1 MKKILRPYQ
10 NDLQN
15 ALFHEWERGIRSV
28 LAVSPTGSGK
38 ALTLVDSAIKLVNQ
52 GFPVCI
58 EVHRKE
64 LVQQLCNTLSEEG
77 AEHNIIAPT
86 NIIKSVIAN
95 ERKMVGR
102 SFYKYNS
109 PITVASVDTLNSRI
123 KSHESW
129 RKNIKALII
138 DEAAHVTK
146 TNKWGRTVEYF
157 PGALIAGFTAT
168 PRRLDRRG
176 LGAATPEKDND
187 GVFETMVEGP
197 TVNWLIDEGYLAN
210 YRIAIPESKYRKFLE
225 SSSADADYTRQ
236 NMAQASLKSHIEGDV
251 VESYKK
257 YCDGKQVI
265 VFASDIATAERMES
279 EYNAAGVKA
288 KVLTGDTSDNE
299 RVNALVDFREGK
311 IKVLVNVD
319 LFDEGLDVPSIE
331 GVIMARPTKS
341 LGKFLQMCLDTETEI
356 LTKRGWMTHDSI
368 KKTDIVAAFN
378 SENEHIE
385 WCNIK
390 ELVHRPRDIN
400 EKMFSFKNPH
410 LDFRI
415 TSQHDMVIKSTSGTS
430 VNWIKETID
439 KSYMR
444 KSMFRVPVAGF
455 EQVEDYKIKDDE
467 LLLLGWFISDGTIR
481 KASGQHQVTISQC
494 ENHRSYIEE
503 IKDILTRLEVPF
515 SETRVKRKGDLAK
528 YADLIQIS
536 FGIFRP
542 KRKFK
547 RWIDKKDLSHI
558 FSWFDK
564 SLPYQYDN
572 LSRRQIKI
580 LLETWNKGDG
590 LKRKNINWN
599 PKTLSITTG
608 SDENLAD
615 RLQSILV
622 RRGFRCNKT
631 TEHRTKRGLINS
643 SKTLFNL
650 YIKDVTS
657 STIATNEK
665 DGIISNKKYKRARIQ
680 IEEEHKSENVWCLS
694 NRLGTIITRR
704 NGKVTIMGNCGRGL
718 RPVYAKG
725 YDLSTREGRLAAQ
738 AAGMKPHA
746 ILIDHVGNID
756 EHGLPDR
763 IHKWS
768 LDRPGRRMKNIS
780 FHRICKNTMCNAP
793 FDRTLHACP
802 YCGHED
808 VPVPRELT
816 GREALEQID
825 GDMFLLTPEQ
835 ARQLWDETILE
846 TPAQVAA
853 KVRMVAGEAAGKLA
867 AKRQL
872 ERIQMQKNLS
882 EQIAIWSGVQTRKGL
897 TVRSIQKKFKMDFN
911 MTITEALSMSRAE
924 MENIMGDI
932 LNETN

>member
-225 SSSADADYTRQ
+225 SASSDADYTRQ

-265 VFASDIATAERMES
+265 VFASDIATAERMEH
-279 EYNAAGVKA
+279 EYKEAGITA
-288 KVLTGDTSDNE
+288 KTLTGDTADNV
-299 RVNALVDFREGK
+299 RVDSLIDFREGL
-311 IKVLVNVD
+311 IKVLINVD
-319 LFDEGLDVPSIE
+319 LFDEGLDVSGIE

-341 LGKFLQMCLDTETEI
+341 LGKFLQI
-356 LTKRGWMTHDSI
+356 
-368 KKTDIVAAFN
+368 
-378 SENEHIE
+378 
-385 WCNIK
+385 
-390 ELVHRPRDIN
+390 
-400 EKMFSFKNPH
+400 
-410 LDFRI
+410 
-415 TSQHDMVIKSTSGTS
+415 
-430 VNWIKETID
+430 
-439 KSYMR
+439 
-444 KSMFRVPVAGF
+444 
-455 EQVEDYKIKDDE
+455 
-467 LLLLGWFISDGTIR
+467 
-481 KASGQHQVTISQC
+481 
-494 ENHRSYIEE
+494 
-503 IKDILTRLEVPF
+503 
-515 SETRVKRKGDLAK
+515 
-528 YADLIQIS
+528 
-536 FGIFRP
+536 
-542 KRKFK
+542 
-547 RWIDKKDLSHI
+547 
-558 FSWFDK
+558 
-564 SLPYQYDN
+564 
-572 LSRRQIKI
+572 
-580 LLETWNKGDG
+580 
-590 LKRKNINWN
+590 
-599 PKTLSITTG
+599 
-608 SDENLAD
+608 
-615 RLQSILV
+615 
-622 RRGFRCNKT
+622 
-631 TEHRTKRGLINS
+631 
-643 SKTLFNL
+643 
-650 YIKDVTS
+650 
-657 STIATNEK
+657 
-665 DGIISNKKYKRARIQ
+665 
-680 IEEEHKSENVWCLS
+680 
-694 NRLGTIITRR
+694 
-704 NGKVTIMGNCGRGL
+704 CGRGL

-872 ERIQMQKNLS
+872 ERIEMQKNLS

-924 MENIMGDI
+924 MENIMEDI